1 MKLNKLLFFILISL
15 LVVSYSGCS
24 GGGGGGGS
32 TSTPTVTLA
41 SIAVTPANPGI
52 LSGAVA
58 TEQFTATGTYSDS
71 TTNNLTTSVTW
82 SSSNTD
88 VATISNTS
96 GSNGLATLLAAGQTT
111 ITAASGSITGS
122 TLLTVQA
129 DNNDNR
135 LTVSVNGSLCTNA
148 YPNKPCVSVTI
159 CNPGTST
166 CQTIDDI
173 LLDTGASGLRIFKS
187 VLNTN
192 ISLTQVTSGS
202 GSLADCIQY
211 VDYSADWGPVETA
224 DVILGNEPAV
234 TIPIHVIDSTFG
246 QPTLC
251 SQSNQYKLD
260 SSPSTA
266 GFNGLLGVGLF
277 AQDCGSRC
285 ASVTNNAMYY
295 SCSGSTCTATKVPLS
310 NQVQNPVALLPLD
323 NNGVMVQLPAV
334 ALGGATSI
342 QGYLFLG
349 IDTRS
354 NNTPSGVTMYPADST
369 YGEFITVFPATGGNT
384 YSSSFIDTGS
394 NALFFDAGSVSAL
407 TICTIGSY
415 TWYCNSPTLSLSAN
429 TEGYLGS
436 PTSNVPFQ
444 IGNAS
449 TLFSSSNWVFGELG
463 APYDAS
469 TLSAYFDWG
478 LPFFMGRNV
487 YVGIKGKT
495 SSLGTGP
502 YWAY

>member
-1 MKLNKLLFFILISL
+1 MKLNKLFFFILISL
-15 LVVSYSGCS
+15 LVISFSGC
-24 GGGGGGGS
+24 GGGGGGS
-32 TSTPTVTLA
+32 TSTPAVTLA

-52 LSGAVA
+52 LSGTVA

-96 GSNGLATLLAAGQTT
+96 GSNGLATLLTAGQTT
-111 ITAASGSITGS
+111 ITASSGSITGS

-129 DNNDNR
+129 NNNDNR
-135 LTVSVNGSLCTNA
+135 LTVTVNGGSLCTNA

-159 CNPGTST
+159 CTPGTST

-187 VLNTN
+187 VLTV
-192 ISLTQVTSGS
+192 SPTQVTSGS

-211 VDYSADWGPVETA
+211 ADYSADWGPVQTV

-234 TIPIHVIDSTFG
+234 TVPIQVIDSSFS

-251 SQSNQYKLD
+251 SQSGQYTLD
-260 SSPSTA
+260 SSPSAA

-277 AQDCGSRC
+277 AQDCGSSC
-285 ASVTNNAMYY
+285 ASVANNKMYY
-295 SCSGSTCTATKVPLS
+295 SCSGSVCSQTKVPLS
-310 NQVQNPVALLPLD
+310 NQVQNPVVLLPLD

-334 ALGGATSI
+334 APGGATSI

-354 NNTPSGVTMYPADST
+354 NNSSSGFIMYPADST
-369 YGEFITVFPATGGNT
+369 YGEFITIFPATGGNT
-384 YSSSFIDTGS
+384 YNSSFLDTGS
-394 NALFFDAGSVSAL
+394 NGLFFDAGSVSAL
-407 TICTIGSY
+407 TTCTSGNFPG
-415 TWYCNSPTLSLSAN
+415 WYCPSSTQSLSAT
-429 TEGYLGS
+429 TEGYSGS
-436 PTSNVPFQ
+436 PSGGVSFK
-444 IGNAS
+444 IGDAS
-449 TLFSSSNWVFGELG
+449 TFSSSNWVFSELG
-463 APYDAS
+463 APYDSS

-487 YVGIKGKT
+487 YVGIEGT
-495 SSLGTGP
+495 SSNLGTGP